1 MSLVAYGGSS
11 DEFSEDEESSEII
24 IIKPIPNEI
33 KSEAPI
39 KNGFL
44 GLPPP
49 KNPSSDVKLEEEVSK
64 IQDEE
69 IDMDQPLKFNLPEP
83 SKKYGIE
90 IEEEDDE
97 FLKKKAIPV
106 KPPQRKPVR
115 ITIPSLSDFKDEE
128 ITVKPNQNVN
138 RAANKLSGLLG
149 MLPKP
154 KSETIFV
161 TKPGDE
167 KKATNLI
174 PHSVMNKSKN
184 IPAPLK
190 KKPVEKKL
198 IANYSDSEES
208 DGEEPSS
215 SDFFSLQVEDK
226 LPEVSMNEINA
237 MVAKKAAK
245 IAETATM
252 FEKMAAGNSKE
263 EPIEEEV
270 VRPQPVYSAKL
281 DEEAMQQ
288 LCGVKGKRK
297 RYQEQMN
304 IIDIS
309 SSELTNR
316 DEWLRNTLAS
326 STEHQSKKNTSG
338 EDLVPGSKRKHQITY
353 LANQAVA
360 NEHELQ
366 AMWSQNRQSRRT
378 TQNKYGF

>member
-24 IIKPIPNEI
+24 EVKPITTEI
-33 KSEAPI
+33 KSQAPI
-39 KNGFL
+39 KKGFL

-49 KNPSSDVKLEEEVSK
+49 KNHSDAQLEDEELK
-64 IQDEE
+64 IQAEE

-83 SKKYGIE
+83 SKKFGKE
-90 IEEEDDE
+90 IVEEDDE
-97 FLKKKAIPV
+97 FLKKKAIAV

-128 ITVKPNQNVN
+128 ISMKPNQSVS
-138 RAANKLSGLLG
+138 RASNKLSGLLG

-167 KKATNLI
+167 KKATTLI

-190 KKPVEKKL
+190 KSVEKKL

-208 DGEEPSS
+208 DGEEAGSS
-215 SDFFSLQVEDK
+215 SDFFSLQVEHK
-226 LPEVSMNEINA
+226 LPEVSLNEINA

-252 FEKMAAGNSKE
+252 FEKMAAGTVE
-263 EPIEEEV
+263 VPIEEEV
-270 VRPQPVYSAKL
+270 VIPQPVYNTRL
-281 DEEAMQQ
+281 DEEALQQ

-309 SSELTNR
+309 SSELTDR

-326 STEHQSKKNTSG
+326 STEHQSKKNSSG
-338 EDLVPGSKRKHQITY
+338 EDLIPGSKRKHQITY

>member
-11 DEFSEDEESSEII
+11 DEFSEDEESSEVIFN
-24 IIKPIPNEI
+24 KPTTEI
-33 KSEAPI
+33 KSQAVQAPI

-49 KNPSSDVKLEEEVSK
+49 KNHSSDAQEEEEPNK
-64 IQDEE
+64 IEDEE
-69 IDMDQPLKFNLPEP
+69 IDMDKPLQFNLPP
-83 SKKYGIE
+83 SKAIGLQ

-97 FLKKKAIPV
+97 FLRKKAV
-106 KPPQRKPVR
+106 PPQRKPVR

-128 ITVKPNQNVN
+128 ITVKPNQNMN

-154 KSETIFV
+154 KSEIVFV

-167 KKATNLI
+167 KKATMI
-174 PHSVMNKSKN
+174 PHSVLNKSKN
-184 IPAPLK
+184 VPAPSK
-190 KKPVEKKL
+190 KHVKKPVENKL
-198 IANYSDSEES
+198 IANYSDSDS
-208 DGEEPSS
+208 DGEAGTS

-245 IAETATM
+245 IAETASM
-252 FEKMAAGNSKE
+252 FEKMASGIVE
-263 EPIEEEV
+263 EQIEEEEV
-270 VRPQPVYSAKL
+270 AVPQPIYNNSKL

-304 IIDIS
+304 VIDIS

-326 STEHQSKKNTSG
+326 STEHQSKKNSSG
-338 EDLVPGSKRKHQITY
+338 EDLIPGSKRKHQITY
-353 LANQAVA
+353 LANQAIA